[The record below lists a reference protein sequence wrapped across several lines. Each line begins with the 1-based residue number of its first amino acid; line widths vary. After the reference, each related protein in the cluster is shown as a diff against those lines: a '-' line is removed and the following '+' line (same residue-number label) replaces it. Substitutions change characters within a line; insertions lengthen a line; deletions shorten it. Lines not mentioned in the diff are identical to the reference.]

1 MQDTI
6 IELARIKLKDGIDE
20 ARLVETS
27 ERFQRAFLDRVP
39 GFLGRELMKA
49 DDGSYMD
56 LVHWQ
61 SSIHADAA
69 MKQASESVEC
79 RDYFG
84 LMDMSDDDPHSGVRL
99 FQLLADYP
107 AH

>member
-20 ARLVETS
+20 ARLIETS
-27 ERFQRAFLDRVP
+27 ERFQRAFLNDVP

-61 SSIHADAA
+61 SSTHADAA

-84 LMDMSDDDPHSGVRL
+84 LMEISGNDPHSGVRL
-99 FQLLADYP
+99 FQSLAEYP
-107 AH
+107 AR